1 MRDPLYQVFP
11 YPAGVREHLNR
22 EEATL
27 KISIFRTLENCS
39 LSKHLHFASES
50 ENSAYNMGMMNN
62 TPELC
67 GQTSNQVES
76 EVSSPRLLSTDS
88 GRN

>member
-1 MRDPLYQVFP
+1 MLYQVFS
-11 YPAGVREHLNR
+11 YLAGVREHLSR

-27 KISIFRTLENCS
+27 KISIFRTMENCTVVNRS
-39 LSKHLHFASES
+39 SES
-50 ENSAYNMGMMNN
+50 ENSDYDIGMMNN